1 MKNEILNITDVKQL
15 VDTFYEKVRED
26 ELLNPIFNNVIQ
38 ENWPEHLD
46 KMYKF
51 WQTILLQEHTYF
63 GSPFVP
69 HAKLPVRK
77 EHFDRWLQLFYSN
90 IDDQFKG
97 EKAEEAKWRAKKM
110 AEMFQMKIEMYK
122 NNNSTPLI

>member
-1 MKNEILNITDVKQL
+1 MKNEILNIGDVKQL
-15 VDTFYEKVRED
+15 VDTFYDKVRED
-26 ELLNPIFNNVIQ
+26 ALLNPIFNNVIQ
-38 ENWPEHLD
+38 EHWPEHLE

-51 WQTILLQEHTYF
+51 WQTILLEEHTYF

-69 HAKLPVRK
+69 HAKLPVEK
-77 EHFDRWLQLFYSN
+77 EHFDRWLQLFFSN

-122 NNNSTPLI
+122 NSNSTPLI

>member
-1 MKNEILNITDVKQL
+1 MKHEILNIADVKQL

-38 ENWPEHLD
+38 EHWPEHLE
-46 KMYKF
+46 KMYRF
-51 WQTILLQEHTYF
+51 WQTILLEEHTYF

-69 HAKLPVRK
+69 HAKLPVKK
-77 EHFDRWLQLFYSN
+77 EHFDRWLQLFYDN
-90 IDDQFKG
+90 IDNQFKG

-122 NNNSTPLI
+122 ISNSTPLI

>member
-1 MKNEILNITDVKQL
+1 MKHEILNIGDVKQL
-15 VDTFYEKVRED
+15 VDTFYDKVRED
-26 ELLNPIFNNVIQ
+26 ALLNPIFNNVIQ
-38 ENWPEHLD
+38 EHWPEHME

-51 WQTILLQEHTYF
+51 WQTILLEEHTYF

-69 HAKLPVRK
+69 HAKLPVEK
-77 EHFDRWLQLFYSN
+77 EHFDRWLQLFFSN

-122 NNNSTPLI
+122 NSNSTPLI

>member
-1 MKNEILNITDVKQL
+1 MKNEILNIGDVKQL
-15 VDTFYEKVRED
+15 VDTFYDKVRED
-26 ELLNPIFNNVIQ
+26 ALLNPIFNNVIQ
-38 ENWPEHLD
+38 EHWPEHME

-51 WQTILLQEHTYF
+51 WQTILLEEHTYF

-69 HAKLPVRK
+69 HAKLPVEK
-77 EHFDRWLQLFYSN
+77 EHFDRWLQLFFSN

-122 NNNSTPLI
+122 NSNSTPLI

>member
-1 MKNEILNITDVKQL
+1 MKNKILNITDVKQL

-26 ELLNPIFNNVIQ
+26 ELLNPIFNKVIQ
-38 ENWPEHLD
+38 EDWPEHLE
-46 KMYKF
+46 KMYRF
-51 WQTILLQEHTYF
+51 WQTILLEEHTYF

-69 HAKLPVRK
+69 HAKLPVKK

-90 IDDQFKG
+90 IDNQFKG

-122 NNNSTPLI
+122 ISNSTP